1 MGRFVRTAESGA
13 VYEGVLAIAE
23 SNLLAYRGLRLAD
36 YPPFAEAPVE
46 SWRYIYVKRAFD
58 FCSALIMIFMFAIPG
73 LLIATAILLTSEG
86 PIFYREQRIGR
97 DGRPFRI
104 WKFRSMYQ
112 NAENFV
118 NFQFHSQGVNDVLK
132 LMQATGTKENAWAR
146 QVFSF
151 WENAASLVLNDIVHP
166 GLFFAWNGEMVFVYA
181 KFKPFLKELR
191 QKMENPAFLAGVEKV
206 VSNSPE
212 MRKRVDMIQK
222 RLAKMAEKA
231 QADKS

>member
-1 MGRFVRTAESGA
+1 MAKSR
-13 VYEGVLAIAE
+13 
-23 SNLLAYRGLRLAD
+23 
-36 YPPFAEAPVE
+36 
-46 SWRYIYVKRAFD
+46 K
-58 FCSALIMIFMFAIPG
+58 
-73 LLIATAILLTSEG
+73 ATATDADICMKLYELR
-86 PIFYREQRIGR
+86 RE
-97 DGRPFRI
+97 
-104 WKFRSMYQ
+104 
-112 NAENFV
+112 AEMRKARNFV
-118 NFQFHSQGVNDVLK
+118 NFQFHSRGVNDVLE

-231 QADKS
+231 QAAKS

>member
-1 MGRFVRTAESGA
+1 MANSR
-13 VYEGVLAIAE
+13 
-23 SNLLAYRGLRLAD
+23 
-36 YPPFAEAPVE
+36 
-46 SWRYIYVKRAFD
+46 K
-58 FCSALIMIFMFAIPG
+58 
-73 LLIATAILLTSEG
+73 ATATDADICMKLYELR
-86 PIFYREQRIGR
+86 RE
-97 DGRPFRI
+97 
-104 WKFRSMYQ
+104 
-112 NAENFV
+112 AEMRKARNFV
-118 NFQFHSQGVNDVLK
+118 NFQFHSRGVNDVLE

-212 MRKRVDMIQK
+212 MRKRVDTIQK

-231 QADKS
+231 QAAKS

>member
-1 MGRFVRTAESGA
+1 MAKSR
-13 VYEGVLAIAE
+13 
-23 SNLLAYRGLRLAD
+23 
-36 YPPFAEAPVE
+36 
-46 SWRYIYVKRAFD
+46 K
-58 FCSALIMIFMFAIPG
+58 
-73 LLIATAILLTSEG
+73 ATATDADICMKLYELR
-86 PIFYREQRIGR
+86 RE
-97 DGRPFRI
+97 
-104 WKFRSMYQ
+104 
-112 NAENFV
+112 AEMRKARNFV
-118 NFQFHSQGVNDVLK
+118 NFQFHSQGVNDVLE

-231 QADKS
+231 QAAKS